1 MKVTL
6 NSLSKLAWLFRRRR
20 HACSGG
26 DPPSKSNCEIQSIP
40 SKIKHAPTGSTS
52 PKGTRNW
59 THQLQ
64 GGSADVLLGR
74 PRVPPAV
81 EEVAAHHPVSPPMP
95 PRPRSNSRR
104 SEARSTNK
112 SPPAPRRNHAR
123 GSDPPAPPLLLIA
136 PSSDP
141 MPPSAPLPSPPL
153 DRFNQTRSKPNRSG
167 QPLAERT
174 LQSPPTRA
182 RRRGRQLLHAET
194 RRPRGGQR
202 RRRLDSEAKRSE
214 ARRSRGKRK
223 EEGGE
228 KEGGCGCGGGGRQG
242 GLCVGRTQAK
252 HGRAW
257 GKKKS
262 NGRVRF
268 IAWPYQFPGSPSV
281 AHVSSSGGKIV
292 GDTPVV
298 ILHGSLLLTLS
309 QNNINS
315 FEFLSIITIHLI

>member
-1 MKVTL
+1 MAVQTPPPCL
-6 NSLSKLAWLFRRRR
+6 LRRR
-20 HACSGG
+20 
-26 DPPSKSNCEIQSIP
+26 
-40 SKIKHAPTGSTS
+40 
-52 PKGTRNW
+52 
-59 THQLQ
+59 
-64 GGSADVLLGR
+64 
-74 PRVPPAV
+74 PAV
-81 EEVAAHHPVSPPMP
+81 EVQLRNPKHPQQNQTRAHRKHKPKRNKKLDSPTAGRFGRRT
-95 PRPRSNSRR
+95 PRPATSSSGSGRGCRSPSRLTPNATTPPIQLPPIGGTIHEQIPSRAAPQSCARIR
-104 SEARSTNK
+104 SPSA
-112 SPPAPRRNHAR
+112 
-123 GSDPPAPPLLLIA
+123 APPPHRALLR
-136 PSSDP
+136 SD
-141 MPPSAPLPSPPL
+141 AALCSPPL
-153 DRFNQTRSKPNRSG
+153 PTSRSIQPNQIKTKPKRAASRG
-167 QPLAERT
+167 ED
-174 LQSPPTRA
+174 SPVSTHPRAPPREAVAPRGDEKTA
-182 RRRGRQLLHAET
+182 RRSAEEEAGL
-194 RRPRGGQR
+194 R
-202 RRRLDSEAKRSE
+202 SEAKRSE

-242 GLCVGRTQAK
+242 RLCVGRTQAK